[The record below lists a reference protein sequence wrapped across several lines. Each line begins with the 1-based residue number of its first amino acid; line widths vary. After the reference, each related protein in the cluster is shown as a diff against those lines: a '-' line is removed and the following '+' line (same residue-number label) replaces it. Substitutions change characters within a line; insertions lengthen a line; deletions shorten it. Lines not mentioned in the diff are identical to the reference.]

1 MEECGNPM
9 ARISF
14 ARIVGFVC
22 VAASA
27 LAPARSAAL
36 TADAAPAPTAT
47 AATPT
52 DVARLQGEIDRLKQ
66 ELAAQRQLILQLMQA
81 EQQRYDV
88 VLKYLQT
95 GAMPPGDPSALP
107 PPSPP
112 PAAASAAG
120 KTDKDIS
127 PAARESATITGKVRT
142 AGGQPVG
149 EAYVYLDGVRG
160 SARGHT
166 VQIRQRDKQF
176 TPRVAVVPI
185 GTKLLFPNQDTV
197 IHNVF
202 STAAGNAFD
211 LGSVKGGET
220 SQPVVLLKPGA
231 VEIFCNIHSK
241 MRADVLVVPN
251 SHWTRV
257 AADGSF
263 QLTGIPV
270 GTRKI
275 VLWSPALKPTSQ
287 QVEVTAKG
295 GSVTFTSEAASL
307 RPHMNK
313 RGQAYG
319 SYDE

>member
-1 MEECGNPM
+1 M
-9 ARISF
+9 
-14 ARIVGFVC
+14 
-22 VAASA
+22 
-27 LAPARSAAL
+27 
-36 TADAAPAPTAT
+36 
-47 AATPT
+47 
-52 DVARLQGEIDRLKQ
+52 
-66 ELAAQRQLILQLMQA
+66 
-81 EQQRYDV
+81 
-88 VLKYLQT
+88 
-95 GAMPPGDPSALP
+95 
-107 PPSPP
+107 
-112 PAAASAAG
+112 
-120 KTDKDIS
+120 
-127 PAARESATITGKVRT
+127 TGKVRT
-142 AGGQPVG
+142 ASGQPVG
-149 EAYVYLDGVRG
+149 EAYVYLDGPRS

-220 SQPVVLLKPGA
+220 SSPVVLLKPGP

-263 QLTGIPV
+263 QLTGVPV

-275 VLWSPALKPTSQ
+275 VLVEPDAETGVAAGRGDGEGRQRDVHVGGGIAAPAREQARP
-287 QVEVTAKG
+287 G
-295 GSVTFTSEAASL
+295 L
-307 RPHMNK
+307 RFV
-313 RGQAYG
+313 R
-319 SYDE
+319 